1 VIRMAAEHEL
11 PPRKLWPL
19 WCAEL
24 VGTALLVA
32 IGCSLV
38 ILDFG
43 TGSPVAR
50 LVPSAGARRAITGC
64 LFGTTGAL
72 IAISPVGKVSGAH
85 INPVVTLAFWL
96 RGRMTTRLALGYVG
110 AQLAGAIAGA
120 AALRAWGTMGASVAF
135 AATVPGPSGVWAAA
149 AGEAAATFCLVAG
162 LFSFLGH
169 PRLRSWTPALFPA
182 LYAFLVWGEAPL
194 SGASTNPARS
204 LGPGLVAGV
213 TSGWWVYWVGPV
225 AGTLLG
231 VAIATAPWVR
241 SFELRV
247 AKVFHFEHDRY
258 GVFKHASG
266 APRRRAGGGAAA
278 HGSAAATRR

>member
-1 VIRMAAEHEL
+1 MTATEHEQ

-32 IGCSLV
+32 VGCSLV

-43 TGSPVAR
+43 AGSPIAA
-50 LVPSAGARRAITGC
+50 LVPSAAARRAITGF

-72 IAISPVGKVSGAH
+72 IAISPVGKISGAH
-85 INPVVTLAFWL
+85 ITPVVPLACWL

-110 AQLAGAIAGA
+110 AQLVGAILGA

-135 AATVPGPSGVWAAA
+135 AATAPGPRGAWAAA
-149 AGEAAATFCLVAG
+149 LGETAATFCLVAG
-162 LFSFLGH
+162 LLLFLGH
-169 PRLRSWTPALFPA
+169 GRLRAWTPALFPA
-182 LYAFLVWGEAPL
+182 LYAVLVWSEAPL

-213 TSGWWVYWVGPV
+213 TDSWWVYWAGPI

-231 VAIATAPWVR
+231 VAISTAPWVR
-241 SFELRV
+241 SFELHV

-258 GVFKHASG
+258 GVFRHASG
-266 APRRRAGGGAAA
+266 APRRRAGER
-278 HGSAAATRR
+278 SPR